1 MYLMPLNCSLTV
13 VTIVNFMLYAFY
25 HNNRKQVGPEPWS
38 HIPLPPTLYLH
49 NLQMLAEQPWGN
61 TRGQGP
67 YPGAQDLKEAPQP
80 LHHPHTNTHTHTHT
94 QGTFLCSLPILG
106 GQTKRQSRKDTRAC
120 AQWLFNSNLGPSF
133 LLCLSGPGKSRLCF

>member
-80 LHHPHTNTHTHTHT
+80 LHHPHTHTHTYIHT
-94 QGTFLCSLPILG
+94 YIYTHINNSVIHCS
-106 GQTKRQSRKDTRAC
+106 SRHTTA
-120 AQWLFNSNLGPSF
+120 ATSGHIPHGLFH
-133 LLCLSGPGKSRLCF
+133 KSHDFKH